1 MHVAA
6 NNKHKSRRSKAMN
19 RRFLLAAT
27 VWACCAAMARAEP
40 LVLRT
45 AAQEAA
51 APKFILGK
59 NRRVGGL
66 CPDIL
71 HAIEKQDPQLRF
83 EVDATPNPITR
94 LMHGV
99 RSGQLDV
106 VCALGVNAERMEMA
120 VYLPTVLYTVEDR
133 LVARADDTVAVGTLA
148 ELAALRELVATQ
160 PGSTYVA
167 TLRDNGIRVDTS
179 SGDDLAGLRKIAS
192 GRLRFFYTSDLVA
205 SYFIR
210 TAGYEGKL
218 RVLPANFQTRPMHFW
233 VSRTL
238 DPAVAKRLDKALA
251 SLRASGELE
260 RIHRNYLPKP

>member
-1 MHVAA
+1 MMRRAFMVQAA
-6 NNKHKSRRSKAMN
+6 
-19 RRFLLAAT
+19 
-27 VWACCAAMARAEP
+27 WAIAVCAAAQAQP

-51 APKFILGK
+51 APKFILGQDG
-59 NRRVGGL
+59 RVSGL

-83 EVDATPNPITR
+83 EVDATPNPIAR
-94 LMHGV
+94 LMHGM

-106 VCALGVNAERMEMA
+106 VCALGISAERAAMA
-120 VYLPTVLYTVEDR
+120 VSLPTALYTVEER
-133 LVARADDTVAVGTLA
+133 LVARADDAVVVGSFA

-160 PGSTYVA
+160 PGSTYVD
-167 TLRDNGIRVDTS
+167 TLRGHGIRVDTS
-179 SGDDLAGLRKIAS
+179 SGDDLAALRKILA

-218 RVLPANFQTRPMHFW
+218 RALPASFQVRAMHFW

-238 DPAVAKRLDKALA
+238 DPAVAMRLDKALA

-260 RIHRNYLPKP
+260 RLHRNYLAK

>member
-1 MHVAA
+1 
-6 NNKHKSRRSKAMN
+6 MN
-19 RRFLLAAT
+19 RRFLLAA
-27 VWACCAAMARAEP
+27 VGWACCAVMAQAEP
-40 LVLRT
+40 LVLRA

-59 NRRVGGL
+59 DGRVGGL

-71 HAIEKQDPQLRF
+71 HAIEKLDPQLRF
-83 EVDATPNPITR
+83 ELDATPNPIPR

-99 RSGQLDV
+99 RSGQLDL
-106 VCALGVNAERMEMA
+106 VCALGISAERLEMA
-120 VYLPTVLYTVEDR
+120 AYLPTVLYTVEER
-133 LVARADDTVAVGTLA
+133 LVARADDTVAVGSFA

-160 PGSTYVA
+160 PGSTYVD
-167 TLRDNGIRVDTS
+167 TLRGHGIRVDTS
-179 SGDDLAGLRKIAS
+179 SGDDLAGLRKILS

-218 RVLPANFQTRPMHFW
+218 RMLPASFQTRPMHVW
-233 VSRTL
+233 VSRAL

-251 SLRASGELE
+251 ALRASGELE
-260 RIHRNYLPKP
+260 RIHRGYLPKP